1 MKDRVALK
9 IIQEVRLLVVLMEYH
24 AVPYEFVP

>member
-9 IIQEVRLLVVLMEYH
+9 IIQEVRSFNFFLLVKEIKSIH
-24 AVPYEFVP
+24 A